1 MLDLKGYSMSL
12 VKHDVKCGIFRQV
25 QKLFAEVASTTT
37 SKATKLYALQQKG
50 WNKVWLV
57 KKLHLIES
65 LVVQAELLRV
75 LLKLNSSILIL
86 CFRCNFIFHKKCLAN
101 ILKIY
106 R

>member
-12 VKHDVKCGIFRQV
+12 VKHDVKCGIFRHV
-25 QKLFAEVASTTT
+25 QKLFAEVASTTS

-50 WNKVWLV
+50 WNKVWLE

-75 LLKLNSSILIL
+75 ILKLNSSILIS
-86 CFRCNFIFHKKCLAN
+86 CFRFNLIFCRNKA
-101 ILKIY
+101 Y
-106 R
+106 V

>member
-12 VKHDVKCGIFRQV
+12 VKHDVKCGIFRHV
-25 QKLFAEVASTTT
+25 QKLFAEVASTTS

-50 WNKVWLV
+50 WNKVWLE

-75 LLKLNSSILIL
+75 ILKLNSSILIS
-86 CFRCNFIFHKKCLAN
+86 CFNSLLRSLNKFI
-101 ILKIY
+101 
-106 R
+106 